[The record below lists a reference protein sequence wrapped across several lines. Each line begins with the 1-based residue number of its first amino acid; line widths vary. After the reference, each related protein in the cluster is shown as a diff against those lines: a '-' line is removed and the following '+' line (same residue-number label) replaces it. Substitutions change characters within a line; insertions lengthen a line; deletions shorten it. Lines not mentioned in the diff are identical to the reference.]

1 MECSTLGFP
10 VFHYLPKFAQTC
22 FHWLSDA
29 IQPSHPLSPSS
40 YSALN
45 LSKHQGLFQWAA
57 FHIRW
62 PKYWS
67 FSISPSNEYTR
78 LISFTI
84 DWVDLLEVQGT
95 LESSPEPQLESIDLS
110 VFSLLHGPIL
120 TSILTTGKTIA
131 LAIWTSVSKVMS
143 LLFNT
148 LSGFVIAFL
157 PRSKHLWISWL
168 QSPSA
173 VILEPKKIKS
183 ALSKS

>member
-67 FSISPSNEYTR
+67 FSISPSNEYLG
-78 LISFTI
+78 LIYFRI
-84 DWVDLLEVQGT
+84 DWFDILAIQGT
-95 LESSPEPQLESIDLS
+95 LK
-110 VFSLLHGPIL
+110 SLLQHHNSKALIFQHSAFFMVQLSHLYWLLEKPWWATVPGDAE
-120 TSILTTGKTIA
+120 SDKTQR
-131 LAIWTSVSKVMS
+131 LH
-143 LLFNT
+143 F
-148 LSGFVIAFL
+148 
-157 PRSKHLWISWL
+157 
-168 QSPSA
+168 
-173 VILEPKKIKS
+173 
-183 ALSKS
+183 